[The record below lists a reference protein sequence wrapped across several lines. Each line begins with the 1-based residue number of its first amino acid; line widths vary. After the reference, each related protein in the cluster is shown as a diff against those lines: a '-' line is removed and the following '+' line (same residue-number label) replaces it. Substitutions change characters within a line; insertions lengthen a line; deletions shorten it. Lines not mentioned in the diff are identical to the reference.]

1 MAGSNVW
8 RRHSSSSLLGLCF
21 QLSITVR
28 QHPILHHPPRFIW
41 FVFLHFS
48 FDNHSYSSESPLSL
62 CQIHLLCLFL
72 VVCIREKTG
81 IFPLQSLPALL
92 RLLGPICCVQLF
104 FCFLLYDNTS
114 KAHFVSF

>member
-62 CQIHLLCLFL
+62 CPIHLLCLFL
-72 VVCIREKTG
+72 VVCIRDLSSPIIASTSS
-81 IFPLQSLPALL
+81 FA
-92 RLLGPICCVQLF
+92 ICCVQLF
-104 FCFLLYDNTS
+104 SVFFSTITLQKLC
-114 KAHFVSF
+114 HFVSF